1 MLKYMYLNNRKAS
14 GFMPKTDFLVAE
26 LQDLQARYES
36 LRDTLADLPWI
47 LQGTVIEKP
56 PPAESTAARATYMWT
71 RKVGGKTV
79 TVALSP
85 QQFRTFRRA
94 INANRRLERTLK
106 SMRELSQ
113 IALTKSLPGSKK
125 VQRPKK
131 GKKHAPKTS

>member
-1 MLKYMYLNNRKAS
+1 
-14 GFMPKTDFLVAE
+14 
-26 LQDLQARYES
+26 
-36 LRDTLADLPWI
+36 
-47 LQGTVIEKP
+47 
-56 PPAESTAARATYMWT
+56 MWT

-131 GKKHAPKTS
+131 GKKHTPKTS